1 MFERKSGIL
10 LLAGV
15 GFFALAFVSNGL
27 VPWLMYAK
35 HPEQTVEETI
45 ERQFTF
51 ADGDTTDPAKLK
63 AHRVNVVTQFK
74 LLANLY
80 HESFTKYYGEEW
92 KEDKVKNTPGW
103 TLAQWKQQAADTI
116 RRGHKA
122 YVAEGCWH
130 CHSQF
135 IRPVSNEEKRWGPV
149 SKSSEYQN
157 ELQRPVLF
165 GTRRVGPDL
174 TREGGRRSNDWH
186 AAHFFRPRDTSP
198 LSVMPEYPWFFDG
211 DPGHPNQRGFGIIL
225 YMQWL
230 GSWHPQYP
238 DYGQY

>member
-10 LLAGV
+10 LLAGL

-35 HPEQTVEETI
+35 TPEQTLEDTI
-45 ERQFTF
+45 ELQLAAPD
-51 ADGDTTDPAKLK
+51 ADAGKKL
-63 AHRVNVVTQFK
+63 HRVNVVSQFK
-74 LLANLY
+74 LLAQLY
-80 HESFTKYYGEEW
+80 HESFDKHHDGWRKWNADEW
-92 KEDKVKNTPGW
+92 KQETAN
-103 TLAQWKQQAADTI
+103 AI

-122 YVAEGCWH
+122 YVAEACWH

-135 IRPVSNEEKRWGPV
+135 IRPVSNESRRWGPV
-149 SKSSEYQN
+149 SKSAEYNN

-174 TREGGRRSNDWH
+174 THEGGRRSNDWH
-186 AAHFFRPRDTSP
+186 AAHFFRPRETSP
-198 LSVMPEYPWFFDG
+198 LSVMPDYPWFFDG
-211 DPGHPNQRGFGIIL
+211 DPGHPNERGIGIIT

-230 GSWHPQYP
+230 GSTLPSYP

>member
-10 LLAGV
+10 LVAGL

-35 HPEQTVEETI
+35 SPELTVEETI
-45 ERQFTF
+45 ERQMKPP
-51 ADGDTTDPAKLK
+51 DGATDLSALK
-63 AHRVNVVTQFK
+63 VHRVNIVTQLK
-74 LLANLY
+74 LLA
-80 HESFTKYYGEEW
+80 EYYEEPFKKHFGDDGKKWTASEW
-92 KEDKVKNTPGW
+92 K
-103 TLAQWKQQAADTI
+103 QHAADTI
-116 RRGHKA
+116 RRGRKV
-122 YVAEGCWH
+122 YIAEGCWH

-149 SKSSEYQN
+149 SKSWEYQN
-157 ELQRPVLF
+157 ELQRPVMF

-198 LSVMPEYPWFFDG
+198 LSVMPDYPWFFDG
-211 DPGHPNQRGFGIIL
+211 DSGSPNERGIAIIM

-230 GSWHPQYP
+230 GSWYPTYP